1 MKAKDP
7 FSIHS
12 GQRSFLLN
20 VGYANA
26 CVSMYKQVLQTSDQ
40 YQLGLHVLPTAQF
53 SGDFEYTFSH
63 LHAASCSTYENK
75 SKI

>member
-1 MKAKDP
+1 
-7 FSIHS
+7 
-12 GQRSFLLN
+12 
-20 VGYANA
+20 
-26 CVSMYKQVLQTSDQ
+26 MYKQVLQTSDQ